1 MQTKKVGVGQ
11 RYQQQLFKSNLILSK
26 CVRVVIY
33 AVLFI
38 TIISINISNG
48 LFPYSAISMKSDL
61 CVNYSMFGMF
71 ALANNIG
78 KIIGSFVF
86 IYTINNTNR
95 KWLIILTLLS
105 KSLFIYLFAYNTN
118 NNIILLLVYKSYL
131 GMASMIIN
139 NYVPLWIEQ
148 FSMHNV
154 KVYLKSLIQ
163 IGNPLGKITSFIIN
177 HSLSWRT
184 ILYIESIVLLSCAFI
199 LTCIKHLYFS
209 SKVVILINTE
219 TNEEHIDKREQK
231 VINVFNSND
240 NNNNYTLYMKLCFV
254 LKIKLYIISL
264 LLKVFIVGVQ
274 STLQYWIPDYMLTT
288 LHIED
293 NSSMKLLSNMLIIIS
308 SPFGAFFC
316 GLFISFSFIG
326 YKQQNKSFIL
336 VICFYIVA
344 CICAFYIPYIT
355 LPKLFVFAVVVFSFV
370 SSACLHM
377 LQGICMSIVDKEM
390 KGIAFTLS
398 NCVSFLVGSGMMPW
412 VYGVQKEKDVDEGN
426 YAMIFIMVVTVGFG
440 LAVMPFFMYVSYTR
454 NEEKKVNK
462 SKDIEFVSWNIPDLS
477 YSGMEEGEKRKSI
490 ISRKSKRSVTNNNN
504 TNNTGIVVNEF
515 ANAFAEPSIIETNNI
530 SQEFNLENMND
541 KLLSDDEE

>member
-1 MQTKKVGVGQ
+1 MQKKK
-11 RYQQQLFKSNLILSK
+11 LFKSQQQSFKSNFTLSK
-26 CVRVVIY
+26 WVRLLIY
-33 AVLFI
+33 SVLVSTI
-38 TIISINISNG
+38 TTINISNG
-48 LFPYSAISMKSDL
+48 LCPYSALSIKTEL
-61 CVNYSMFGMF
+61 LLNNSMFGLF
-71 ALANNIG
+71 ALANSLG

-105 KSLFIYLFAYNTN
+105 KSLFIYLFVCNTN
-118 NNIILLLVYKSYL
+118 NNIFLLLLYKSYL

-163 IGNPLGKITSFIIN
+163 VGNPLGKILSFIIN
-177 HSLSWRT
+177 HFFSWRA
-184 ILYIESIVLLSCAFI
+184 ILYTESIILLSCAFI

-219 TNEEHIDKREQK
+219 TNEEHVDKKEQK

-240 NNNNYTLYMKLCFV
+240 NNNYSLYMKLCFV
-254 LKIKLYIISL
+254 LKMKLYIISL

-274 STLQYWIPDYMLTT
+274 STLQYWIPDYMLST

-316 GLFISFSFIG
+316 GLFISFSFTG
-326 YKQQNKSFIL
+326 YTQQNNIFIL
-336 VICFYIVA
+336 IICFYIVA
-344 CICAFYIPYIT
+344 CVCAFYIPYIA
-355 LPKLFVFAVVVFSFV
+355 LPKLFVFTVVLFSFV

-377 LQGICMSIVDKEM
+377 LQGICMSVVDKEM

-398 NCVSFLVGSGMMPW
+398 NCASFLIGSGMMPW
-412 VYGVQKEKDVDEGN
+412 VYGIQKEKDVEEGN
-426 YAMIFIMVVTVGFG
+426 YAMIFVMVVTVGFG
-440 LAVMPFFMYVSYTR
+440 LAVMPFFMYVSCVR
-454 NEEKKVNK
+454 NEEKKINK
-462 SKDIEFVSWNIPDLS
+462 SKDIEFVSWNIPNLS

-490 ISRKSKRSVTNNNN
+490 IRNTSKRNVTDN
-504 TNNTGIVVNEF
+504 NNTGIVVNEF
-515 ANAFAEPSIIETNNI
+515 VNAFAEPSIIETNNI
-530 SQEFNLENMND
+530 SQEINLENMNN

>member
-1 MQTKKVGVGQ
+1 MQIKKVSQ
-11 RYQQQLFKSNLILSK
+11 RYQQQQQQLFKVNLILSK

-38 TIISINISNG
+38 TIISINVSNG
-48 LFPYSAISMKSDL
+48 LFPYSAISIKNDL
-61 CVNYSMFGMF
+61 HVNNSMFGMF

-105 KSLFIYLFAYNTN
+105 KSLFIYLFACNTN
-118 NNIILLLVYKSYL
+118 NNMILLLVYKSYL

-184 ILYIESIVLLSCAFI
+184 ILYIESIVLLSCAFV

-240 NNNNYTLYMKLCFV
+240 NNNNYSLYMKLCFV

-264 LLKVFIVGVQ
+264 LLKIFIVGVQ

-293 NSSMKLLSNMLIIIS
+293 NSLMKLLSNMLIIIS

-344 CICAFYIPYIT
+344 CICAFYIPYIA
-355 LPKLFVFAVVVFSFV
+355 LPKLFVFTVVVFSFV

-377 LQGICMSIVDKEM
+377 LQGICMSVVDKET

-412 VYGVQKEKDVDEGN
+412 VYGVQKEKDVEEGN

-504 TNNTGIVVNEF
+504 TGIVVNEF

-530 SQEFNLENMND
+530 SQEINLENMND

>member
-1 MQTKKVGVGQ
+1 MQKKKLFKL
-11 RYQQQLFKSNLILSK
+11 QQQSFKSNFTLSK
-26 CVRVVIY
+26 WVRLLIY
-33 AVLFI
+33 SVLFI
-38 TIISINISNG
+38 TITTINISNG
-48 LFPYSAISMKSDL
+48 LFPYSALSIKTEL
-61 CVNYSMFGMF
+61 LLNNSMFGLF
-71 ALANNIG
+71 ALANSLG

-105 KSLFIYLFAYNTN
+105 KSLFIYLFVCNTN
-118 NNIILLLVYKSYL
+118 NNIFLLLLYKSYL

-163 IGNPLGKITSFIIN
+163 VGNPLGKILSFIIN
-177 HSLSWRT
+177 HFFSWRA
-184 ILYIESIVLLSCAFI
+184 ILYTESIILLSCAFI

-219 TNEEHIDKREQK
+219 TNEEHVDKKEQK

-240 NNNNYTLYMKLCFV
+240 NNNYSLYMKLCFV
-254 LKIKLYIISL
+254 LKMKLYIISL

-274 STLQYWIPDYMLTT
+274 STLQYWIPDYMLST

-316 GLFISFSFIG
+316 GLFISFSFTG
-326 YKQQNKSFIL
+326 YTQQNNIFIL
-336 VICFYIVA
+336 IICFYIVA
-344 CICAFYIPYIT
+344 CVCAFYIPYIA
-355 LPKLFVFAVVVFSFV
+355 LPKLFVFTVVLFSFV

-377 LQGICMSIVDKEM
+377 LQGICMSVVDKEM

-398 NCVSFLVGSGMMPW
+398 NCASFLIGSGMMPW
-412 VYGVQKEKDVDEGN
+412 VYGIQKEKDVEEGN
-426 YAMIFIMVVTVGFG
+426 YAMIFVMVVTVGFG
-440 LAVMPFFMYVSYTR
+440 LAVMPFFMYVSCVR
-454 NEEKKVNK
+454 NEEKKINK
-462 SKDIEFVSWNIPDLS
+462 SKDIEFVSWNIPNLS

-490 ISRKSKRSVTNNNN
+490 IRNTSKRNVTDN
-504 TNNTGIVVNEF
+504 NNTGIVVNEF
-515 ANAFAEPSIIETNNI
+515 VNAFAEPSIIETNNI
-530 SQEFNLENMND
+530 SQEINLENMNN

>member
-1 MQTKKVGVGQ
+1 MQIKKVGVGQ

-38 TIISINISNG
+38 TIISINVSNG
-48 LFPYSAISMKSDL
+48 LFPYSAISIKSDL

-86 IYTINNTNR
+86 IHTINNTNR

-199 LTCIKHLYFS
+199 LACIKHLYFS

-344 CICAFYIPYIT
+344 CICAFYIPYIAQ
-355 LPKLFVFAVVVFSFV
+355 PKLFVFAVVVFSFV

-377 LQGICMSIVDKEM
+377 LQGICMSVVDKEM

-398 NCVSFLVGSGMMPW
+398 NCVSFLVGSGMMPL